1 MVKNTAPTLE
11 IGTDEEFVLP
21 ARFFVVALL
30 LTLFMII
37 LSTSGWTMSLFYLTY
52 VIIFFIFFNIIPYSE
67 NFQQSIANQHIHRKK
82 PRIQINCEEFKK
94 KALDNMNNYMK
105 CMDTAKPKVVCP
117 KEFQNTK
124 DIKNYANKSR
134 DLIQNDNYLKE
145 KEPSNTTRVCG
156 LIPGH
161 AFKGTSKK
169 ENNIMTDKELAKAI
183 NLDLKL
189 HKALN
194 DIENQLIED
203 PLNVNAQKLLHK
215 VQNQI
220 AAIKP
225 KIIQNLRH
233 KNKGGDFI
241 KKIIDID
248 NL

>member
-1 MVKNTAPTLE
+1 
-11 IGTDEEFVLP
+11 
-21 ARFFVVALL
+21 
-30 LTLFMII
+30 
-37 LSTSGWTMSLFYLTY
+37 MSPEY
-52 VIIFFIFFNIIPYSE
+52 
-67 NFQQSIANQHIHRKK
+67 
-82 PRIQINCEEFKK
+82 
-94 KALDNMNNYMK
+94 
-105 CMDTAKPKVVCP
+105 
-117 KEFQNTK
+117 
-124 DIKNYANKSR
+124 DI
-134 DLIQNDNYLKE
+134 YLKE